1 MTDDKKLM
9 WEEVSTEHIVEDEWI
24 DFRKSVYRFPD
35 GRDIGPFYT
44 YSRKDY
50 VVIVASDEDGRFIC
64 VRQFRQGIGEITTEF
79 PAGGI
84 ERKDCCEYA
93 KGRVSDSHG
102 DHDQPDASGDAE
114 AALLAAKRE
123 LREET
128 GYESDQWKF
137 LLTVP
142 SNATIADNYAHIFMA
157 SDCRR
162 VHGQDLDDTEFVGI
176 VTHTH
181 EEIEEMI
188 SSGKFQQA
196 VHIMAWLLAGREQ
209 TGK

>member
-1 MTDDKKLM
+1 LRRIIMSDDKKLM
-9 WEEVSTEHIVEDEWI
+9 WEEVSTEHFVEDEWI

-44 YSRKDY
+44 YSRRDY
-50 VVIVASDEDGRFIC
+50 VVIVASDEEGRIIC
-64 VRQFRQGIGEITTEF
+64 VRQFRQGIKEITTEF

-84 ERKDCCEYA
+84 EYKDGSGCA
-93 KGRVSDSHG
+93 KGS
-102 DHDQPDASGDAE
+102 ASGISE

-128 GYESDQWKF
+128 GYESDEWQF

-142 SNATIADNYAHIFMA
+142 SDATICDNYAHIFMA
-157 SDCRR
+157 SNCRH
-162 VHGQDLDDTEFVGI
+162 VHSQDLDDTEFVGV
-176 VTHTH
+176 VTHTA

-188 SSGKFQQA
+188 SSGRFQQA
-196 VHIMAWLLAGREQ
+196 VHIMAWLLAGRAKDDAGD
-209 TGK
+209 TKSNM

>member
-50 VVIVASDEDGRFIC
+50 VVIVASDENGRLIC
-64 VRQFRQGIGEITTEF
+64 VKQFRQGINEITTEF

-84 ERKDCCEYA
+84 ERKDGREYA
-93 KGRVSDSHG
+93 KSRASGDPGVCGDS
-102 DHDQPDASGDAE
+102 DASGDAE

-128 GYESDQWKF
+128 GYESDEWEF

-157 SDCRR
+157 SNCRK
-162 VHGQDLDDTEFVGI
+162 VYGQDLDDTEFVGI
-176 VTHTH
+176 VTRAP
-181 EEIEEMI
+181 EEIEELI
-188 SSGKFQQA
+188 KAGKFQQA
-196 VHIMAWLLAGREQ
+196 VHIMAWLLACRRHDR
-209 TGK
+209 